1 MRYRY
6 STYIISS
13 RLTFNTAGQFVLL
26 CMPSVNNCL
35 PEAISNLFIEPSQ
48 VHSYNRR
55 FSETS
60 GLYIKYSRA
69 NHLKYSF
76 SRFGARIWNSIP
88 LSVRVPPKHK
98 FKASSHQFLLY
109 ILELEDTYIDTPT
122 LINKLGKMI

>member
-1 MRYRY
+1 MRNRY

-35 PEAISNLFIEPSQ
+35 PEAFSNLFIEPSQ
-48 VHSYNRR
+48 VHSYDTR

-60 GLYIKYSRA
+60 GLYIKYSRT

-76 SRFGARIWNSIP
+76 SRIGARIWNSIP
-88 LSVRVPPKHK
+88 LSIRVHPKLK
-98 FKASSHQFLLY
+98 FKASSHQLLLY

-122 LINKLGKMI
+122 